1 MTLSSG
7 VNTCESCSRDNDS
20 ADAMGI
26 PRLFS
31 MPETLQ
37 QGTIQ
42 CILDIL
48 GKNAQTFYTHID
60 THSGQ
65 TLKHVHCSSATD
77 AQR

>member
-1 MTLSSG
+1 MTLSSR
-7 VNTCESCSRDNDS
+7 VNTCESCSRDNGN
-20 ADAMGI
+20 ADATGI
-26 PRLFS
+26 SRLLS

-48 GKNAQTFYTHID
+48 GKNAQTFYTHLD

>member
-1 MTLSSG
+1 MTLISV
-7 VNTCESCSRDNDS
+7 VNTCESCSRDNGS
-20 ADAMGI
+20 ADAMGNT
-26 PRLFS
+26 RLFS

-48 GKNAQTFYTHID
+48 GKNAQILYTHID

-65 TLKHVHCSSATD
+65 TLKHVYCSSATD

>member
-1 MTLSSG
+1 
-7 VNTCESCSRDNDS
+7 
-20 ADAMGI
+20 MGI